1 MSLGKSNSNLKKETF
16 GDKSRKIF
24 GRSFLQ
30 YFSSKLKLKIFL
42 SIIGIHM
49 LINSVVS
56 FLNFKYILDLDNLN
70 LPPPRLLNVLNEKLK
85 SELAIDL
92 T

>member
-1 MSLGKSNSNLKKETF
+1 
-16 GDKSRKIF
+16 
-24 GRSFLQ
+24 
-30 YFSSKLKLKIFL
+30 
-42 SIIGIHM
+42 M